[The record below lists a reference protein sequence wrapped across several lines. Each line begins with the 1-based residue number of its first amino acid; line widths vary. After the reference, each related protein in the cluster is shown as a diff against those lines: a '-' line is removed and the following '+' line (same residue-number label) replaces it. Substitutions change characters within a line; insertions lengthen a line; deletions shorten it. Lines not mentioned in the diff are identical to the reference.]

1 MTQISKDN
9 RIVNAPIYAIHG
21 EERKLFIK
29 KRNQLRSFI
38 RSSWHMV
45 SVNNDMYGFYGNP
58 ENIITHQ
65 EHQKHIDKVQ
75 VELDEIESKLAELY
89 KNDK

>member
-1 MTQISKDN
+1 MTQLSKDN
-9 RIVNAPIYAIHG
+9 KIVNAPIYAIHG
-21 EERKLFIK
+21 QERRLLMK

-58 ENIITHQ
+58 ENIITRAD
-65 EHQKHIDKVQ
+65 HQKHIDKVQ
-75 VELDEIESKLAELY
+75 VELDEIELKMAELY
-89 KNDK
+89 KVE